1 MGYSF
6 KSVQNNGGMMA
17 EGDYEVY
24 VKKCEEGE
32 TYSSTECIFFDFVVR
47 ADVEQP
53 YQNKH
58 IFKKFYKNEAGQ
70 YPSDKIGKYANALG
84 IPEGQDFEL
93 NDLIG
98 RNCIVHIS
106 HFIGNDGVKRECIY
120 YTAKSKAEPYMS
132 VPPASDFA
140 MLEDDDA
147 QLPF

>member
-24 VKKCEEGE
+24 VKKCEFGE
-32 TYSSTECIFFDFVVR
+32 TKTGTECISFDFVVR

-58 IFKKFYKNEAGQ
+58 IFKKFYKNEAGE
-70 YPSDKIGKYANALG
+70 YPLDKIGKYANALG
-84 IPEGQDFEL
+84 IAEGQDFEL
-93 NDLIG
+93 DDLIG
-98 RNCIVHIS
+98 RSCIVHIS
-106 HFIGNDGVKRECIY
+106 HFIGDDGVKRECIF
-120 YTAKSKAEPYMS
+120 YTTKSKAEPYMNI
-132 VPPASDFA
+132 PPAELDV
-140 MLEDDDA
+140 LGDDDE